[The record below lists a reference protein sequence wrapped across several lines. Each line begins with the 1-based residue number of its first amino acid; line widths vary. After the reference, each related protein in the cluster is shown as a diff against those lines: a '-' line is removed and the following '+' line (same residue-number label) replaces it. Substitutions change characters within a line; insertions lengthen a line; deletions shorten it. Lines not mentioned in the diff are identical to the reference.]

1 MFFYLPAMTMEVEL
15 KLAVAPG
22 DAARLRRHPL
32 LKSVKPV
39 RRKLYGIYYDTPDFE
54 LFQRR
59 GAFRL
64 RREGYHWVQTLKLED
79 GTAGGLSM
87 RPEWEVQVTGNQ
99 PDFEVLPAEAM
110 AQLTPE
116 LAARLQP
123 VFATDFQRTT
133 WLLERSN
140 GTVEVALDAG
150 RVVAGEQELPISEL
164 ELELKSGDGRVLL
177 EVALELLEAAPM
189 LPEYRS
195 KALRGYQLTGVWR
208 QKPCKAIAVA
218 MADRPPAAEAWR
230 RMLLAGMVQLSRN
243 LPGFLEGDDPEYL
256 HQMRVAV
263 RRMRTVL
270 SLGHRLGLTPEPWVE
285 ELRWFMGELSP
296 GRDWDVMVDETLAGV
311 QGGLPDPE
319 RLDDLLAA
327 ATRRRVAAGAQARAA
342 VTDPRL
348 VRLLLEMTGALL
360 AERDEGPDLAKWAAA
375 ELDRRLRRLRK
386 LARDFDGLD
395 AAGRHQL
402 RIAAKRLRYAGEAY
416 APLYGG
422 KAERYLARVAK
433 LQDGLG
439 AANDVAVAHG
449 LLSELLAG
457 NRRLAHA
464 AGLAEGYIVAASAGR
479 VARMAELTED
489 LLAERPFWQRRKK
502 KS

>member
-1 MFFYLPAMTMEVEL
+1 MTLEVEL
-15 KLAVAPG
+15 KLAIAPG
-22 DAARLRRHPL
+22 DAARLRRHPI

-39 RRKLYGIYYDTPDFE
+39 RRKLYGIYYDTPEFE
-54 LFQRR
+54 LFRRR

-64 RREGYHWVQTLKLED
+64 RREGYHWVQPLKLDD
-79 GTAGGLSM
+79 GMAGGLSM
-87 RPEWEVQVTGNQ
+87 RPEWEVQVTGNR
-99 PDFEVLPAEAM
+99 PDFGVLPAEAL

-133 WLLERSN
+133 WLLERPT
-140 GTVEVALDAG
+140 GTVEIALDAG
-150 RVVAGEQELPISEL
+150 RVVADQQALPISEL
-164 ELELKSGDGRVLL
+164 ELELKAGDGRLL
-177 EVALELLEAAPM
+177 AELAQELLEAAPM

-195 KALRGYQLTGVWR
+195 KALRGYQLAGVWQ
-208 QKPCKAIAVA
+208 QKPCKAIAVD

-230 RMLLAGMVQLSRN
+230 RMLLAGMTQLSRN

-270 SLGHRLGLTPEPWVE
+270 SLGRRIGLTPEAWVE
-285 ELRWFMGELSP
+285 ELRGFMAELSP
-296 GRDWDVMVDETLAGV
+296 ARDWDVMVGETLAAV
-311 QGGLPDPE
+311 RSGLPEAE
-319 RLDDLLAA
+319 RLDVLLAA
-327 ATRRRVAAGAQARAA
+327 AGRQRAAANARARAA
-342 VTDPRL
+342 VTEPRL

-360 AERDEGPDLAKWAAA
+360 AERHGGPELAEWAGA

-386 LARDFDGLD
+386 LGRRFDRLD

-416 APLYGG
+416 APLYGD
-422 KAERYLARVAK
+422 KAERYLARVAG

-439 AANDVAVAHG
+439 AANDVAVARG
-449 LLSELLAG
+449 LLADLLAG
-457 NRRLAHA
+457 NRRLAQA

-479 VARMAELTED
+479 VQRLAELTD
-489 LLAERPFWQRRKK
+489 AILAARPFWRRGKK
-502 KS
+502 GA